1 MFTISVETHF
11 QASHRLIL
19 PDGTKE
25 PSHNHK
31 WQVRADVS
39 SNRLNNIGIVMNF
52 DKLRELLEDC
62 VAELDNTALE
72 KTGYFRQNNPTAE
85 NVAKYIYDKLKS
97 RLPQGV
103 KLQSIEVVEAPG
115 CSAKFGE

>member
-11 QASHRLIL
+11 RASHQLTL
-19 PDGTKE
+19 PDGSKE
-25 PSHNHK
+25 TSHNHQ
-31 WQVRADVS
+31 WQIKANVS

-52 DKLRELLEDC
+52 HKLKELLDNS

-72 KTGYFRQNNPTAE
+72 KNSYFRQNNPTAE

-97 RLPQGV
+97 ELPEGV
-103 KLQSIEVVEAPG
+103 KLRSIKVIEAPG
-115 CSAKFGE
+115 CSAKFSE

>member
-11 QASHRLIL
+11 RASHQLIL
-19 PDGTKE
+19 PDGSKE
-25 PSHNHK
+25 SPHNHE
-31 WQVRADVS
+31 WQVRANVS
-39 SNRLNNIGIVMNF
+39 SDMLNNIGIVMNF
-52 DKLRELLEDC
+52 HKLKELLRNC

-72 KTGYFRQNNPTAE
+72 KVSHFRQNNPTAE

-103 KLQSIEVVEAPG
+103 KLQSIIVVEAPG
-115 CSAKFGE
+115 CSAKFSE